1 MSVTDGILY
10 DTLERLNGALLA
22 GVIGADGLHVDM
34 VVYDDDLPHESYDAE
49 AELSALAVAAS
60 AAAER
65 LNVAPLTTIILETS
79 YMTYIIAA
87 IVPGYYGV
95 LGVQANSLGP
105 ARFALRE
112 MVERLLSE
120 L

>member
-1 MSVTDGILY
+1 
-10 DTLERLNGALLA
+10 
-22 GVIGADGLHVDM
+22 M
-34 VVYDDDLPHESYDAE
+34 VVYDDDLPHDSYDAE
-49 AELSALAVAAS
+49 AELAALASAAS
-60 AAAER
+60 AVAER
-65 LNVAPLTTIILETS
+65 LNIAPLNTIILETN

-95 LGVQANSLGP
+95 IGVQAGSLGP

-112 MVERLLSE
+112 MVERLVSE

>member
-1 MSVTDGILY
+1 
-10 DTLERLNGALLA
+10 
-22 GVIGADGLHVDM
+22 
-34 VVYDDDLPHESYDAE
+34 
-49 AELSALAVAAS
+49 
-60 AAAER
+60 
-65 LNVAPLTTIILETS
+65 
-79 YMTYIIAA
+79 
-87 IVPGYYGV
+87 VPGYYGV